1 MITVKQMNQSD
12 IAFAKSL
19 TDIERWGHLE
29 EDFERF
35 LFLDPAG
42 CYVAWQDGKRAGI
55 VTSVCYGNQS
65 FLGNLIVR
73 KEMRGRGIGVK
84 LMQNVIDH
92 LDRRGMKTIELDGVF
107 KAVRTYRLLG
117 FKDKYLSL
125 RFVRPASEIRFDE
138 QEHVT
143 DCPEDIGAILHFD
156 RDKTGI
162 DRCRFMERLLQ
173 KHRHTTYIR
182 RRQGI
187 AAYAVIRE
195 RANEVL
201 HIGPMVAASEGAASD
216 LFAAICSKHGN
227 RDLTIGL
234 PCINTVALKVIM
246 QHGFLHRPPSLRMY
260 RGSRVEYEHS
270 VYAIVSADA
279 G

>member
-1 MITVKQMNQSD
+1 MIMVKQMDQSD

-19 TDIERWGHLE
+19 TDREGWGHLE

-55 VTSVCYGNQS
+55 VTSVSYGDQS
-65 FLGNLIVR
+65 FLGNLIVQR
-73 KEMRGRGIGVK
+73 AMRGRGIGIK
-84 LMQNVIDH
+84 LMEDVIDH

-107 KAVRTYRLLG
+107 RAVQTYRILG
-117 FKDKYLSL
+117 FKDKYLSM
-125 RFVRPASEIRFDE
+125 RFVRPAAEHRFDAAV
-138 QEHVT
+138 QGPS
-143 DCPEDIGAILHFD
+143 CIEDIGKILRFD

-162 DRCRFMERLLQ
+162 DRSRFLEHLLER
-173 KHRHTTYIR
+173 HTHTTYISS
-182 RRQGI
+182 RQSI
-187 AAYAVIRE
+187 KAYAVIRE

-201 HIGPMVAASEGAASD
+201 HIGPMVAESENVASGLLAS
-216 LFAAICSKHGN
+216 ICMKHGN
-227 RDLTIGL
+227 SDLTIGV
-234 PCINTVALKVIM
+234 PCINTAALKTVV

-260 RGSRVEYEHS
+260 RGERAEYEQN